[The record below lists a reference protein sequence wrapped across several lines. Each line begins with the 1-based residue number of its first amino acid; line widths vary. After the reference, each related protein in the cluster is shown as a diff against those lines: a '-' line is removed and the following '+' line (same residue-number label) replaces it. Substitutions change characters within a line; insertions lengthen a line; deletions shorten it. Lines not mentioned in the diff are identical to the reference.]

1 METSGVLHASPPGL
15 TLDDAREI
23 ARTRFGVDGD
33 ARQLVSERDQN
44 FVLQGDGP
52 GWVLKVSNAAEDRA
66 VVEMEVA
73 AVEHVAR
80 MDPGLPV
87 PLPRHA
93 RDGAAV
99 ADVTVGDA
107 RHLVRMIPYLP
118 GRNAQPS
125 ELDERTIREI
135 GVVVARLARALRGF
149 FHPAG
154 GRVIEWDQKHLPDL
168 ARHAQLIDDSSRRD
182 LLGRA
187 LERFQRRVMPVLP
200 TLRAQVIHNDMTLDN
215 LLLDESGTVTGIIDF
230 GDMAHTATVLDVPAT
245 LQSLVRDRPDVFG
258 VAAEFLQGY
267 TSVLPL
273 EDEEVELLGDLLAG
287 RMVQTI
293 LISAWRTRQFPE
305 NAYITGWAEPAWDLL
320 GQLEQVGFDEASRRL
335 AAAARAPIRPRYDG
349 VPVSD
354 HELLARRRQVLG
366 SALEP
371 LTYRRPLHLERGRG
385 AWLFDTD
392 GRAYLD
398 AYNNVPVV
406 GHAHP
411 RVVDAIARQAS
422 LLNTNTRYLHSAI
435 VELAERIVA
444 GMPPGLD
451 TVMFVNSGS
460 EANDLAWRLATA
472 ATGHGGGLVTEWA
485 YHGVTAAI
493 ADFSPSEWEPG
504 QPPRSVETF
513 EAPDTYR
520 GPYASPMEGAAAAR
534 HQMTAAVDGL
544 AARGI
549 RPAALFLDALFTS
562 DGIFAPP
569 AEPVAAAIEIARQAG
584 ALYIA
589 DEVQSGHGRTGA
601 GLWGFTAWGVTPDIV
616 TLGKPMGNGHP
627 IAAVVARADLV
638 DRLAAQTTFFS
649 TFGGNPVACV
659 AALTVLDVLA
669 DERLL
674 ENAASVGEWLRDE
687 LVRLARV
694 HAAIG
699 DVRGRGLM
707 TGVELVEAGA
717 QAAAG
722 DLAQEVRDRMRER
735 GVLVGTTRREG
746 NVLKIR
752 PPLCIRRDEAALIV
766 RTLDEVLSELTDG

>member
-15 TLDDAREI
+15 TLGDARDI
-23 ARTRFGVDGD
+23 ARTCFAIDGD
-33 ARQLVSERDQN
+33 VRPLVSERDQN
-44 FVLQGDGP
+44 FVLQGDGL

-73 AVEHVAR
+73 AIEHVAR
-80 MDPGLPV
+80 LDPGLPV
-87 PLPRHA
+87 PLPRHT
-93 RDGAAV
+93 RDGHAV
-99 ADVTVGDA
+99 AEVTVGDA

-118 GRNAQPS
+118 GRNALPS
-125 ELDERTIREI
+125 EIDARTVREI

-168 ARHAQLIDDSSRRD
+168 VRHAELIDDASRRN
-182 LLGRA
+182 LLDRS

-200 TLRAQVIHNDMTLDN
+200 SLRAQVIHNDMTLDN
-215 LLLDESGTVTGIIDF
+215 LLLDEAGMVTGIIDF

-245 LQSLVRDRPDVFG
+245 LQSLVRDSRDIFG
-258 VAAEFLQGY
+258 VATEFLQGY
-267 TSVLPL
+267 TSILPL
-273 EDEEVELLGDLLAG
+273 EEEEVDLLGDLLAG

-293 LISAWRTRQFPE
+293 LISAWRTRQFPD

-320 GQLEQVGFDEASRRL
+320 GQLERVGFDEASRRM
-335 AAAARAPIRPRYDG
+335 AAAASAPIRPRHDQL
-349 VPVSD
+349 PISD
-354 HELLARRRQVLG
+354 DQLRARRQRVLG

-371 LTYRRPLHLERGRG
+371 LTYKRPLHLERGSG
-385 AWLFDTD
+385 AWLYDTD

-411 RVVDAIARQAS
+411 RVVNAQARQAS
-422 LLNTNTRYLHSAI
+422 LLNTNTRYLHAAI
-435 VELAERIVA
+435 VELAERIVES
-444 GMPPGLD
+444 MPPGLD

-472 ATGHGGGLVTEWA
+472 ATGQGGGLVTEWA

-493 ADFSPSEWEPG
+493 ADFSPSEWNPG
-504 QPPRSVETF
+504 QRPRSVETF
-513 EAPDTYR
+513 GAPDTHR
-520 GPYASPMEGAAAAR
+520 GPYASPVEGAAAAR
-534 HQMTAAVDGL
+534 YQMTAAVEGL

-549 RPAALFLDALFTS
+549 RPAALFIDALFTS

-569 AEPVAAAIEIARQAG
+569 AEPVVAAIEVARQAG
-584 ALYIA
+584 ALYVA

-669 DERLL
+669 DERLV
-674 ENAASVGEWLRDE
+674 ENAASVGEWLRGE
-687 LVRLARV
+687 LVRLSQV

-707 TGVELVEAGA
+707 TGVELVEAGTG
-717 QAAAG
+717 AAARE
-722 DLAQEVRDRMRER
+722 LAEEVRDQMRER
-735 GVLVGTTRREG
+735 GVLVGATRREG

-752 PPLCIRRDEAALIV
+752 PPLCIRREEAALIV
-766 RTLDEVLSELTDG
+766 GALDQVLAELPDG